1 MLNLRKISSGS
12 QRTHNLHHGLR
23 VQVMIINFPS
33 TPLRLFDHS
42 SGSQRTH
49 NLHHGLRVQV
59 RLMDMICNLFGT
71 NSNTTSLFKHI
82 HSN

>member
-1 MLNLRKISSGS
+1 M
-12 QRTHNLHHGLR
+12 
-23 VQVMIINFPS
+23 NFPS